1 MGQPAL
7 KPRPLGGAFLRLLTT
22 VQLTNSQTIIVIH
35 KPQLNKD
42 MNNMLIRLNKKMK
55 NFMVTSALI
64 CAGSIAT
71 IGMYAPVA
79 HAFGVG
85 IQPSTVEMTIKPGDR
100 HRQVITIGNVHKT
113 KTISLTMGLAD
124 WTLDKNGK
132 LSLSPP
138 GESER
143 SAAEWI
149 RFSPASVT
157 LKPETSM
164 DVIVEINVPY
174 KVKQKGDHRFAL
186 LATTLLPALDERGDT
201 SGVWNKYQLASLF
214 YLTLTPSESKPA
226 VSNVM
231 IGGDNKNMI
240 TMTIKNDGDAHARLK
255 GTAFVKDKAGE
266 TVAEMPMSA
275 VVLDQG
281 VRNYVMK
288 LDEVEGVKSGNSY
301 TIDFKM
307 NNSFA
312 PQNKFRS
319 TPVDIQSIQYHAP

>member
-1 MGQPAL
+1 MSTKA
-7 KPRPLGGAFLRLLTT
+7 
-22 VQLTNSQTIIVIH
+22 
-35 KPQLNKD
+35 NK
-42 MNNMLIRLNKKMK
+42 RLNTKMK

-64 CAGSIAT
+64 CAGTIAT

-79 HAFGVG
+79 NAFGIGV
-85 IQPSTVEMTIKPGDR
+85 QPSTVEMTVKPGDR
-100 HRQVITIGNVHKT
+100 HRQVVTIGNVHKT
-113 KTISLTMGLAD
+113 KTISMTMGLAD
-124 WTLDKNGK
+124 WTLDDSGK

-164 DVIVEINVPY
+164 DVIVEISVPY
-174 KVKQKGDHRFAL
+174 KLQHKGDHRFAL

-214 YLTLTPSESKPA
+214 YLTLTPSESTPVVSNVA
-226 VSNVM
+226 VSNT
-231 IGGDNKNMI
+231 DNKTV
-240 TMTIKNDGDAHARLK
+240 TMTIKNAGDAHARLK

-288 LDEVEGVKSGNSY
+288 LDDVEGVTSGNDY

-307 NNSFA
+307 NNSFV

-319 TPVDIQSIQYHAP
+319 TPVDIQSISYHAP

>member
-1 MGQPAL
+1 
-7 KPRPLGGAFLRLLTT
+7 
-22 VQLTNSQTIIVIH
+22 
-35 KPQLNKD
+35 
-42 MNNMLIRLNKKMK
+42 MNVTSHKKMK

-64 CAGSIAT
+64 YAGAIT
-71 IGMYAPVA
+71 MTMLYAPIA
-79 HAFGVG
+79 NAFGVG

-100 HRQVITIGNVHKT
+100 HRQVVTIGNVHKS

-124 WTLDKNGK
+124 WTLDDNGK

-164 DVIVEINVPY
+164 DVIVEISVPY
-174 KVKQKGDHRFAL
+174 KVKHKGDHRFAL

-214 YLTLTPSESKPA
+214 YLTLTPSESTPVVSNVA
-226 VSNVM
+226 VSNT
-231 IGGDNKNMI
+231 DKNTV
-240 TMTIKNDGDAHARLK
+240 TMTIKNAGDAHARLK
-255 GTAFVKDKAGE
+255 GTAFIKDKSGE

-281 VRNYVMK
+281 VRNYVMR
-288 LDEVEGVKSGNSY
+288 LDEVEGVTSGNSY

-307 NNSFA
+307 NNSFV